1 MIGVYADADP
11 MPDRHGVIGIDDV
24 VDGVGAFGDEAP
36 QQFLVGADGVF
47 VAELFELLGKAVVN
61 DVGVQ
66 LVEVGRNVIEFALQD
81 TDEALVV
88 GHGNV
93 FDNRRAR
100 IVDAQITG

>member
-1 MIGVYADADP
+1 MVGVYADADP

-24 VDGVGAFGDEAP
+24 VDGVYALGDEAP
-36 QQFLVGADGVF
+36 QQFLVGAHRVF
-47 VAELFELLGKAVVN
+47 VAELLELLGKAFVN

-66 LVEVGRNVIEFALQD
+66 LVEVGRNVIQVALQD

-88 GHGNV
+88 RHGNV

-100 IVDAQITG
+100 VVDAQITG